1 MELVQL
7 LNAGGVAGVAAGFS
21 EPLFAIIFAGWLK
34 KELLAST
41 ETTNIEIVD
50 GSRFPLQILLHL
62 VTGVG
67 IGLLFWLT
75 WGFAAVNRVDW
86 WARGLIF
93 AAALWIICIAPCV
106 IQLGMQRSLSL
117 RMVLFTLLQR
127 LYAIT
132 IVSLACAWTWA
143 QG

>member
-1 MELVQL
+1 VELVQL
-7 LNAGGVAGVAAGFS
+7 LNAGGVAGLAVGFS
-21 EPLFAIIFAGWLK
+21 EPLFAIIFASWLQR
-34 KELLAST
+34 ELPANA
-41 ETTNIEIVD
+41 ETAD

-62 VTGVG
+62 LTGVG

-93 AAALWIICIAPCV
+93 ATALWAICIAPSV
-106 IQLGMQRSLSL
+106 IQLRLQQNLSL
-117 RMVLFTLLQR
+117 RITFFTLLQR
-127 LYAIT
+127 LYSLSIIA
-132 IVSLACAWTWA
+132 LACAWTWS